1 MSSKSVKNL
10 VPKLESFHVTPQLLL
25 SRQKLPKHSFIW
37 DQRDCDYYISRTIR
51 VASCCWLLASC
62 CLVTSLSDQDVIQG
76 SLAGVTCLAGLAWWQ
91 QEIWSSLTWG
101 LPLVTFLPRLY
112 PTHCHRQCG
121 LAFASVTLFV
131 SVEILNQT
139 KFSPNSVLLRSSFQ
153 CCDLLDNF
161 GG

>member
-76 SLAGVTCLAGLAWWQ
+76 SLAGVTCLAGAGLMTTRDL
-91 QEIWSSLTWG
+91 IKSHMRITSCHILTKIIPNTLSPSVWPG
-101 LPLVTFLPRLY
+101 FCFCHPIRL
-112 PTHCHRQCG
+112 RG
-121 LAFASVTLFV
+121 
-131 SVEILNQT
+131 
-139 KFSPNSVLLRSSFQ
+139 
-153 CCDLLDNF
+153 NF
-161 GG
+161 KSN